1 MKVSISRKPGP
12 ESGVALLVAIIATF
26 LAASFVAVTMAA
38 ASVAHRNAQTERH
51 DVEAQYLAEGG
62 IEAAKREIQVRM
74 ANWSPVPNTGSLTI
88 GGKQVD
94 FTIQPTG
101 FTALDT
107 DPTGIQTIVTGFE
120 VHAFAT
126 TNGIRGNARR
136 IMNARA
142 TPLFQYA
149 VFYDSDLEIQ
159 PGPNMTIRG
168 RVHSNGNLHLASGAT
183 LTLDT
188 NYVRAAG
195 DVFRRRKDDP
205 SNSSGTVSIR
215 NWVSDPFDASEPFQL
230 TQMNSRSQM
239 SALGITTTSGY
250 DSAFTAGHNPNGD
263 GDFTDPGEWLPFAP
277 GAIDLWGEPSGYAET
292 GMTLMTHEHGVTAS
306 VPPGTESTAMF
317 EPVPGGTGGNFS
329 WNASLQRYEPVPAGT
344 GTHQRGHYHENADLS
359 ILTYA
364 DGTWRAYDTDGYD
377 ITGAIAPAVSIRNMY
392 DARQANGSSSTIR
405 VTQIDMGALATTGR
419 FPANGL
425 LYAANYGAGTG
436 LNARGIRLT
445 NGSTL
450 ADALTVATPDPLY
463 IRGNYNTVNQQPAAV
478 ICDAFNLLSNAW
490 NDTKTRGNLPA
501 ASDTTYNVAVVTGN
515 VDTAGSQYSGGFENL
530 PRYHENWTGKTSTI
544 RGSFV
549 KPWFSQYATQPW
561 VYGGDRYQAPIR
573 AWSYD
578 TSFNSVANLPPFTP
592 MAVTV
597 DDIVSW

>member
-1 MKVSISRKPGP
+1 M
-12 ESGVALLVAIIATF
+12 ALLVALIATF

-62 IEAAKREIQVRM
+62 IEAAKREIQIRM
-74 ANWSPVPNTGSLTI
+74 ANWSPVPGTGSLTI
-88 GGKQVD
+88 AGKQVD

-101 FTALDT
+101 FTATDT

-126 TNGIRGNARR
+126 TNGIRGNAHR
-136 IMNARA
+136 ILNARA

-149 VFYDSDLEIQ
+149 VFYDSDLEVL

-168 RVHSNGNLHLASGAT
+168 RVHSNGNLHLGSGAT

-188 NYVRAAG
+188 NYVRAVG
-195 DVFRRRKDDP
+195 DVYRNRKDNP
-205 SNSSGTVSIR
+205 SDSPGTVRIR

-239 SALGITTTSGY
+239 SALGITTPSGY
-250 DSAFTAGHNPNGD
+250 DSAFTAGYNPNGD

-306 VPPGTESTAMF
+306 VPPGTQSTAMF
-317 EPVPGGTGGNFS
+317 EPVPGGTGGNWS
-329 WNASLQRYEPVPAGT
+329 WNDALQRYEPVPAGT
-344 GTHQRGHYHENADLS
+344 GTHQPGHYHESADLS
-359 ILTYA
+359 ILTSV
-364 DGTWRAYDTDGYD
+364 DGTWRAYDTDGFD
-377 ITGAIAPAVSIRNMY
+377 VTAAVAPAVSIRNMY
-392 DARQANGSSSTIR
+392 DARQANGSSGTIR
-405 VTQIDMGALATTGR
+405 VTQIDMGVLATTGR

-425 LYAANYGAGTG
+425 LYAANYGEGTG
-436 LNARGIRLT
+436 LNAHGIRLT

-450 ADALTVATPDPLY
+450 AHALTVATPDPLY
-463 IRGNYNTVNQQPAAV
+463 IRGNYNTVNQRPAAV
-478 ICDAFNLLSNAW
+478 ICDALNLLSNAW
-490 NDTKTRGNLPA
+490 NDTKTQGTLPN

-530 PRYHENWTGKTSTI
+530 PRYHENWSGRTSRI

-561 VYGGDRYQAPIR
+561 VYGGDRYQAPNR
-573 AWSYD
+573 DWSYD
-578 TSFNSVANLPPFTP
+578 TAFNNIANLPPFTP
-592 MAVTV
+592 MAVTA